1 VDAAASR
8 RTRRLVLRAVLL
20 RRRLLRRRTREI
32 VFIIEY
38 GSILGPVLRAQCYV
52 AQRRPAAS
60 RGRGIVSDIA
70 LSRSP
75 RVCSETVSRAGS
87 FPSRKRC
94 LILRGHAVG
103 SARAGEV
110 IECAKME
117 QASVC
122 KRWGEPSWGNAVA
135 RYKRRNSAGKFL
147 LTGTSQPTV
156 QGQCSLLVVHHAAV
170 LACAQL
176 ELKSL
181 NVCPKHRSRPWSS
194 Y

>member
-1 VDAAASR
+1 MLYRAAAACCIAW
-8 RTRRLVLRAVLL
+8 TRQRLGERVVSFSERFSCAGDFCVAA
-20 RRRLLRRRTREI
+20 RVKSI
-32 VFIIEY
+32 SFFIIEY
-38 GSILGPVLRAQCYV
+38 WSILGPVLRAQCYV

-75 RVCSETVSRAGS
+75 RVCSETASRAGS
-87 FPSRKRC
+87 FPSQKPC

-147 LTGTSQPTV
+147 LTGTS
-156 QGQCSLLVVHHAAV
+156 H
-170 LACAQL
+170 
-176 ELKSL
+176 
-181 NVCPKHRSRPWSS
+181 CPRPV
-194 Y
+194 